1 MAGRRRSILAL
12 CLVTSYVFTVFP
24 AAATETISYSYD
36 SSGRLIK
43 VSRSGSVNN
52 GIRACYSYD
61 NADNRSNVTVATS
74 ECSPPALSVSDVS
87 ATEGSSLSF
96 VVTRSG
102 TTTAASTVNYATSNG
117 TAIAGSDY
125 YAASNSLTFA
135 VGEVTR
141 TVSVTTINDSA
152 LESAET
158 VNLTLSN
165 PSGATISDAQ
175 GVGTIND
182 DDTANPCNA
191 VSFSISNG
199 GAVTEG
205 GGSIFTITK
214 TGSTTATCSVNLA
227 TANGTAVAPDDYT
240 TFSMTLPFANTQ
252 TLQSVSVTTV
262 DDTAVE
268 SAENFTMNL
277 SSPTGGAA
285 IGTGAATGTINDND
299 SAPTLSISDAE
310 GTEGG
315 TLTFIVTKTGSAS
328 ATVNYATSNGSA
340 VAPGDYGAASGT
352 LNFAATDATKTI
364 TIGLGGGTQ
373 VEADESFTITLSG
386 ASGATITDAQ
396 GVGTISDDDEG
407 CPTC

>member
-1 MAGRRRSILAL
+1 
-12 CLVTSYVFTVFP
+12 
-24 AAATETISYSYD
+24 
-36 SSGRLIK
+36 
-43 VSRSGSVNN
+43 
-52 GIRACYSYD
+52 
-61 NADNRSNVTVATS
+61 
-74 ECSPPALSVSDVS
+74 
-87 ATEGSSLSF
+87 
-96 VVTRSG
+96 
-102 TTTAASTVNYATSNG
+102 
-117 TAIAGSDY
+117 
-125 YAASNSLTFA
+125 
-135 VGEVTR
+135 
-141 TVSVTTINDSA
+141 
-152 LESAET
+152 
-158 VNLTLSN
+158 
-165 PSGATISDAQ
+165 
-175 GVGTIND
+175 
-182 DDTANPCNA
+182 
-191 VSFSISNG
+191 
-199 GAVTEG
+199 
-205 GGSIFTITK
+205 
-214 TGSTTATCSVNLA
+214 
-227 TANGTAVAPDDYT
+227 
-240 TFSMTLPFANTQ
+240 MTLPFANTQ